1 MATQKVSDNGAPR
14 IIQDYQV
21 TIHLPQRDLPGA
33 WIRIEHEVYEP
44 TYPLI
49 TLLHPDLVSTFP
61 GMGLFEH
68 QDKYHLTCQIPF
80 EFPISFWGIIGST
93 YTTGKIELRVIGY
106 KIGCSE
112 KSLPPNEDVTI
123 FVYLTGGQVLRR
135 RDLLCYS
142 YDGTIG
148 PLSGDQLGKDIEWDD
163 DRGHSILRIQHEHEE
178 HSMGANQASI
188 RIGRPVFVRS
198 FVSDGI
204 TSLNSMMDQTEE
216 EIKDIARIVSFC
228 SRERVNWYAMTIET
242 YRSQQQ
248 PRLNPRAQSRGGVPV
263 YELRKSQDP
272 LIDHMALIEGG
283 FKVLLDS
290 FRSSTHRNLL
300 ERAIAYQVASR
311 QKEGGIEENYI
322 FCHAALDALASGLSL
337 DDPSIPCYQDQE
349 WNELRDRL
357 VVTLDEFGRDKGVD
371 TTLISRSKRKLLELR
386 RPPIAALI
394 KHHVDALGVKVDDLW
409 PLSGFEK
416 GLRQAL
422 EIRNTFIHQAIV
434 NDPTSTHEN
443 LLRLQILIERFILK
457 LLRWPDDKVWAF
469 STLAIERINRRHQ

>member
-1 MATQKVSDNGAPR
+1 MATQKAFDGGASR

-21 TIHLPQRDLPGA
+21 TIHLPQCDLSGA
-33 WIRIEHEVYEP
+33 WLRIEHEIYEP
-44 TYPLI
+44 TYPRI
-49 TLLHPDLVSTFP
+49 TLLHADFGPTFP
-61 GMGLFEH
+61 GMGLFDE
-68 QDKYHLTCQIPF
+68 QDEFHMTCQIPF
-80 EFPISFWGIIGST
+80 QFPISFWGILGSH
-93 YTTGKIELRVIGY
+93 YMMGKVELRVIGY
-106 KIGCSE
+106 KIGCSAE
-112 KSLPPNEDVTI
+112 PLPPNEEVTI

-135 RDLLCYS
+135 RDSLCYS
-142 YDGTIG
+142 YDGTITNF
-148 PLSGDQLGKDIEWDD
+148 PGDQTGKDIEWDD
-163 DRGHSILRIQHEHEE
+163 DRGHAILRIQHEHEE
-178 HSMGANQASI
+178 HAVGTNQASI

-198 FVSDGI
+198 FVSDGRS
-204 TSLNSMMDQTEE
+204 SLNNMINQTEG
-216 EIKDIARIVSFC
+216 EIKDIVRMVSFC
-228 SRERVNWYAMTIET
+228 SRERVNWYAITIET

-283 FKVLLDS
+283 FKDLLDS

-357 VVTLDEFGRDKGVD
+357 VVALDEFGRDKGVD
-371 TTLISRSKRKLLELR
+371 TTLISRSKSKLLELR

-434 NDPTSTHEN
+434 NDLTSTHEN

-469 STLAIERINRRHQ
+469 STLAIERINRRQQ